1 MSTHDQFKP
10 DYTPSEMFEQ
20 GIFGGTYFRPI
31 YSSVTNKHYKNKHI
45 WFNFLKHI
53 APNWICSQIYDVQI
67 NKYKVKCGSSLE
79 YWEEHDWITKY
90 DPYGWV

>member
-45 WFNFLKHI
+45 
-53 APNWICSQIYDVQI
+53 
-67 NKYKVKCGSSLE
+67 
-79 YWEEHDWITKY
+79 
-90 DPYGWV
+90 